1 MSRNCSYGPLVAS
14 RALTL
19 NLIHRF
25 CSTVAFQWCFLSSAY
40 HDRTSASVL
49 LVPLLP
55 APFAEA
61 IVCIHTA
68 ITDCTSAPAM
78 AHMEFDMR
86 PPDYEPGAE
95 GTYKITHACSIG
107 DEQIFHM
114 ELKGFNFSSPM
125 ALAWAN
131 GIPFDVSAV
140 VHNARG
146 HVPEATGTYRIVAY
160 DLLDRHCILDLGNTT
175 GRRMYVMWRIDKLA
189 SAKVYEWQA
198 WPCLADA
205 DDVKTVAD
213 DDVQVVVAPE
223 EEAGEVVEE
232 VEAGAKAP

>member
-1 MSRNCSYGPLVAS
+1 MLQNCSYGPLLTS

-19 NLIHRF
+19 NLFHSF
-25 CSTVAFQWCFLSSAY
+25 CSTVAFQWCYLSSVY
-40 HDRTSASVL
+40 HDRISASVL

-61 IVCIHTA
+61 IVGIHTA

-86 PPDYEPGAE
+86 PPDYEPGAV

-114 ELKGFNFSSPM
+114 ELRGFN
-125 ALAWAN
+125 N

-146 HVPEATGTYRIVAY
+146 HVPEATGTYVIVEH
-160 DLLDRHCILDLGNTT
+160 DFRNRHCILDLGYAT
-175 GRRMYVMWRIDKLA
+175 GRRMHMMWRIDKLA
-189 SAKVYEWQA
+189 SAREYKWHA
-198 WPCLADA
+198 WP
-205 DDVKTVAD
+205 
-213 DDVQVVVAPE
+213 
-223 EEAGEVVEE
+223 
-232 VEAGAKAP
+232 